1 MENEIIQ
8 IFTEGAPPPAGHYAQ
23 GVTYGNLIFVSGQLP
38 VRPDGTHRA
47 GDSFEE
53 QTEQTLANLI
63 AILHAAGAGP
73 KDVLK
78 VTAYLVGVEHWPTF
92 NKLYATAFGEARPA
106 RAVVPVP
113 ALRHGHLIELEAVAL
128 RR

>member
-1 MENEIIQ
+1 
-8 IFTEGAPPPAGHYAQ
+8 
-23 GVTYGNLIFVSGQLP
+23 

-92 NKLYATAFGEARPA
+92 NKLYGMAFGEARPA

-113 ALRHGHLIELEAVAL
+113 ALHHGHLIELEAVAL